1 MLANPRKNR
10 SLSSRMVELDLASLA
25 SLVVASFALG
35 AAASKLGAARERSSL
50 SRPRGSA
57 SAFAW
62 LVERVLGS
70 RARGQSLCCAGG
82 SAPAV
87 VPRHV
92 AVIMD
97 GNRRYGRLKHNNPMQ
112 GHWDGGQT
120 LVECVKWCLELGIEV
135 LTVYAF
141 STENWNRDAQEV
153 EVLMNILCKYCAQF
167 EEEATKNNIRVKVL
181 STDRE
186 RLPPSVAAAIAK
198 LESSTRAGTGLLLNM
213 CISYGGRGDV
223 VRSCKRLCESVQKG
237 ETTVDGI
244 TEEQF
249 AMRLE
254 TAGMPDPDLLIRTS
268 GEYRLSNFLLFQLAY
283 TELAFVEKF
292 WPEITK
298 ADFVDLLSAYSSR
311 QRRYGG

>member
-1 MLANPRKNR
+1 
-10 SLSSRMVELDLASLA
+10 MVELDLASLA

-198 LESSTRAGTGLLLNM
+198 LDSLVRTGRRTR
-213 CISYGGRGDV
+213 GG
-223 VRSCKRLCESVQKG
+223 
-237 ETTVDGI
+237 
-244 TEEQF
+244 
-249 AMRLE
+249 
-254 TAGMPDPDLLIRTS
+254 
-268 GEYRLSNFLLFQLAY
+268 
-283 TELAFVEKF
+283 ELA
-292 WPEITK
+292 
-298 ADFVDLLSAYSSR
+298 
-311 QRRYGG
+311 